1 MTTAIINET
10 ARRDFFTC
18 LGIWL
23 SLEVLVFAVLPLA
36 GLTPL
41 SGGLMLWFVASLAL
55 GIVGAWLLSWGA
67 RMLLKS
73 RPTPTGDRPR
83 RRGFQALLGQVLSW
97 FGLLGIAFPLLV
109 MSIEIFTNVFATLTR

>member
-23 SLEVLVFAVLPLA
+23 SLEVLVFAVLPLV
-36 GLTPL
+36 GLAQL

-67 RMLLKS
+67 LMLLKS
-73 RPTPTGDRPR
+73 RPTGDRSR
-83 RRGFQALLGQVLSW
+83 RVSQALLGQLLSW
-97 FGLLGIAFPLLV
+97 FGLMGIAFPLLV
-109 MSIEIFTNVFATLTR
+109 MSIEIFTNVFTTLTR